1 MASRL
6 MLVDGVIQ
14 RSKEGV
20 IHVMADRIVD
30 RTEVLGALSDM
41 HGAETPLSPAD
52 ELTHTP
58 QAYGYR
64 ESRSPTAR
72 HPRNVRLLPPSRDF
86 R

>member
-1 MASRL
+1 
-6 MLVDGVIQ
+6 
-14 RSKEGV
+14 
-20 IHVMADRIVD
+20 
-30 RTEVLGALSDM
+30 M

-58 QAYGYR
+58 QAHGYK